1 MTHTTSDTTSDTTSE
16 QPIDETTI
24 ECPTDLPLVRIVR
37 TFDAPPAK
45 VFRAHTDPDL
55 LLQWNG
61 PRDTTM
67 RIDHFDC
74 RTGGSYRYTHT
85 TSTAFVAGFYG
96 SFHEVRAD
104 ELIVQTFAF
113 DGMPDGVALEKLHFE
128 DIGGGRT
135 RLVATSLVDS
145 IADRDAFVASGMEQ
159 GVREGYERLD
169 ELLTR

>member
-1 MTHTTSDTTSDTTSE
+1 MTHTTSDTTSE

-37 TFDAPPAK
+37 TCDAPPAQ
-45 VFRAHTDPDL
+45 VLRAHTDPDL

-61 PRDTTM
+61 PQDTTM
-67 RIDHFDC
+67 RIYQLDH
-74 RTGGSYRYTHT
+74 RTGDPYRYTT
-85 TSTAFVAGFYG
+85 TTAPPLDTPSHG